1 MQTFAFFKI
10 ICTFTSRYFLNIYL
24 IITIMKKILLLFAM
38 VGQVLTAQQINVQ
51 SISFLKNSEVGG
63 YYHPAFSPSGDY
75 LLTTSENYTGLRQY
89 NFADNFVKVLTTDP
103 GAGYGVQISADGN
116 TIVYKKTQYIN
127 RLRNNSL
134 VSLSRVTGKQVQLA
148 APTREP
154 ITAGFSA
161 NKPQYVKG
169 NKLFR
174 VNIMTP
180 DVAPVVCIE
189 NQKIVLYTGSMR
201 KVLTPNGESASYI
214 WPSISP
220 DKKNIAYTVAG
231 KGTFVC
237 RIDGTNPK
245 SLGKLNAPVWINNE
259 WLVGMDDKDDGEKL
273 LSSSLVVL
281 SIDGKARQTLNTPKE
296 VMAMYPAASPDGSQI
311 AFNTE
316 KGELYLVKIQIK

>member
-1 MQTFAFFKI
+1 M
-10 ICTFTSRYFLNIYL
+10 
-24 IITIMKKILLLFAM
+24 AM
-38 VGQVLTAQQINVQ
+38 IGQMLTAQQINLQ

-63 YYHPAFSPSGDY
+63 YYHPTFSPSGDY

-116 TIVYKKTQYIN
+116 TIVYRKTQYIN
-127 RLRNNSL
+127 KLRNNSL

-154 ITAGFSA
+154 ITAKFSE
-161 NKPQYVKG
+161 NKAQYVKG
-169 NKLFR
+169 KTLYR
-174 VNIMTP
+174 TNIVIT

-189 NQKIVLYTGSMR
+189 NQKIVLYTGNTR
-201 KVLTPNGESASYI
+201 RVLTPNGESASYI
-214 WPSISP
+214 WPTISP

-237 RIDGTNPK
+237 KIDGTNPK
-245 SLGKLNAPVWINNE
+245 SLGKLNAPVWINNN

-273 LSSSLVVL
+273 LSSTLIVL
-281 SIDGKARQTLNTPKE
+281 SIDGKVRQTLNTPKE
-296 VMAMYPAASPDGSQI
+296 IMAMYPAASPDGSQI